1 MHSMKV
7 EEQKD
12 KKVRNGDVQIQ
23 KEGMSK
29 TTKGGMHPKSDI
41 TNFPDPNGGDDPGGP
56 QTRAARTLVECVCP
70 KCGESEEKW
79 HSAGHRSSQQW
90 RS

>member
-7 EEQKD
+7 EEQTG

-29 TTKGGMHPKSDI
+29 TIKDGMLPRSNIANVPDAKGG
-41 TNFPDPNGGDDPGGP
+41 GDLGDP
-56 QTRAARTLVECVCP
+56 QTDI
-70 KCGESEEKW
+70 G
-79 HSAGHRSSQQW
+79 
-90 RS
+90 